1 VTAPKLLV
9 FALMR
14 RTPLG
19 LAILVLGFLGVVCP
33 AEALTIDFTSKI
45 WSGAEGKTS
54 FTAQVGGVDITVTS
68 LLGKLTF
75 NANDVDPLCSTTGLA
90 CSGDGLGVTDDEV
103 TALTELL
110 SVSFSAPVSV
120 TGLAFLDLFG
130 FPNKSGD
137 PAAETAMWAVAPS
150 GQIASVTGTDTS
162 TTLGYRA
169 VLTNY
174 TNVTALHFFAALP
187 VNSDFSLAAIS
198 IKRDVPEPAT
208 LLLSGLGLAYCS
220 MKARRRRRD

>member
-1 VTAPKLLV
+1 
-9 FALMR
+9 MR

-19 LAILVLGFLGVVCP
+19 LAIVILGFLGVVRP

-45 WSGAEGKTS
+45 WAGADGRTS
-54 FTAQVGGVDITVTS
+54 YTAQIGGVDVTVAS
-68 LLGKLTF
+68 LIGKLTF
-75 NANDVDPLCSTTGLA
+75 NSNDVDPLCSTTGLA
-90 CSGDGLGVTDDEV
+90 CSGDGLGIRDDEV

-120 TGLAFLDLFG
+120 TGLAFLELFG
-130 FPNKSGD
+130 YPNKSGD
-137 PAAETAMWAVAPS
+137 PVAEIAMWAVAPS
-150 GQIASVTGTDTS
+150 GQIASVTGTDKT
-162 TTLGYRA
+162 TTLGYQA
-169 VLTNY
+169 VVTNY

-187 VNSDFSLAAIS
+187 VNSDFSLAAIN

-208 LLLSGLGLAYCS
+208 LLLSGLGLAYCR